1 VWTNDAASRA
11 PYGQDMAATTEEETK
26 MRRKKRFTIKIV
38 ALGFA
43 VSALMAAPAQAY
55 LDEGYGMQ
63 KNAATLGPD
72 DRSLSR
78 ISTAMHPS
86 PVVGPDDRAIS
97 RVSPNTINQPQT
109 VATTNDGY
117 EIVDFGV
124 AGLVLLLGGTA
135 ILMAARHMHNG
146 RLAST

>member
-1 VWTNDAASRA
+1 
-11 PYGQDMAATTEEETK
+11 

-63 KNAATLGPD
+63 KQSPAALGAD
-72 DRSLSR
+72 DRSLVR
-78 ISTAMHPS
+78 MSTPTLE
-86 PVVGPDDRAIS
+86 PNVVVSPDDRAVSRIS
-97 RVSPNTINQPQT
+97 PGTTSQPAP
-109 VATTNDGY
+109 VATSDDGY
-117 EIVDFGV
+117 GIVDFGI
-124 AGLVLLLGGTA
+124 GGTVLLLGAAA
-135 ILMAARHMHNG
+135 ILVAARHVQSG

>member
-1 VWTNDAASRA
+1 
-11 PYGQDMAATTEEETK
+11 MAATTEEETK
-26 MRRKKRFTIKIV
+26 MRRRKRFTIKVV

-43 VSALMAAPAQAY
+43 VSALMAAPAHAG

-63 KNAATLGPD
+63 KQSAATLQLGPD

-78 ISTAMHPS
+78 ISTAVSPS
-86 PVVGPDDRAIS
+86 PIVSPDDRAIS
-97 RVSPNTINQPQT
+97 RVSPDTIVQPHT

-124 AGLVLLLGGTA
+124 AGIVLLLGAAA
-135 ILMAARHMHNG
+135 ILMTVRHVQHG
-146 RLAST
+146 RLANA